1 MYTRVVGTCLYSNF
15 LANYDLLAA
24 KKSMGACRM
33 KLTVSDKPLRHGLE
47 LLLLLVQSQRSL
59 CYWVALKQRGQTLF
73 TQRHM
78 CKSHNQELQL

>member
-1 MYTRVVGTCLYSNF
+1 MHAFVHACVYVCVHTYRNQD
-15 LANYDLLAA
+15 NIP
-24 KKSMGACRM
+24 KKCMGACRM